1 MKGVEVHQHMEGTF
15 PEVAGASSLDWLGV
29 AVEEAGV
36 GRAHR
41 RAQPALPQG
50 ALRSDHFSC
59 VGRRREQGRR
69 PGSGMRL
76 E

>member
-1 MKGVEVHQHMEGTF
+1 MHQHMEDTF
-15 PEVAGASSLDWLGV
+15 PEVAGATFLNCPGV
-29 AVEEAGV
+29 VVAEAGV
-36 GRAHR
+36 GRAHH

-50 ALRSDHFSC
+50 ALHSDHFSC

-69 PGSGMRL
+69 PGSGMKL